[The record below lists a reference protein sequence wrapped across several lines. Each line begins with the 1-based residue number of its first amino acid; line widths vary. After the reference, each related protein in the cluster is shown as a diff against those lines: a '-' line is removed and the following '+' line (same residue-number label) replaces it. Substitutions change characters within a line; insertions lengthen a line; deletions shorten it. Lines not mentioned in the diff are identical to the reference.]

1 MTQASHTP
9 ISNPL
14 ITAGGMLSGD
24 SNDSKPRAGPPSMSS
39 QTLVSCIEL
48 LVFIVLWALIMQLFL
63 TLQPAEVAVPC

>member
-24 SNDSKPRAGPPSMSS
+24 SNDSKPRAGPLSMSS
-39 QTLVSCIEL
+39 QSLVSWFEL
-48 LVFIVLWALIMQLFL
+48 LIFIVS
-63 TLQPAEVAVPC
+63 